1 MSCYVTLCTPAEAGQ
16 LYQKLVVGGYE
27 IDSPPFTR
35 FRARKPGVSCM
46 VYLSGKVLVQ
56 GSALAPFLAEFFP
69 SSSIPTTPITPT
81 APTTIPVASNLHV
94 PCMGFDESGKGDVFG
109 PLCLAGVYVGDQDA
123 AQLVEWGV
131 CDSKRL
137 TEKQILALAPKI
149 RQHYPH
155 ETLVLTP
162 KRYNALYAKFRNLN
176 RLMVWGHVELMAALY
191 KKTKCTRAMLDQF
204 CAPHEVESVLERKQK
219 EIVLTQATQ
228 AESAEIAVAAA
239 SIVARAAFVEEMK
252 ALSQEFGFTLPK
264 GATHGIVTAGKR
276 VLKEFGEEGLEK
288 TMKLHFKTLVAI
300 RGR

>member
-1 MSCYVTLCTPAEAGQ
+1 MSCYVTLCTPAEAAQ
-16 LYQKLVVGGYE
+16 LYQKLLSGGYE
-27 IDSPPFTR
+27 MDSPPFTR
-35 FRARKPGVSCM
+35 FRARRPGVSCM

-56 GSALAPFLAEFFP
+56 GSALTPFLAEFFP
-69 SSSIPTTPITPT
+69 SSSTPASLLP
-81 APTTIPVASNLHV
+81 AASNLHAPHA

-109 PLCLAGVYVGDQDA
+109 PLCFAGVYVADQDA
-123 AQLVEWGV
+123 AQLVEWGA

-137 TEKQILALAPKI
+137 TEKQILELAPKI
-149 RQHYPH
+149 KRHYPH

-162 KRYNALYAKFRNLN
+162 KRYNALYAKFGNLN
-176 RLMVWGHVELMAALY
+176 RLMAWGHVELMAALY
-191 KKTKCTRAMLDQF
+191 QKTGCTRAMLDQF
-204 CAPHEVESVLERKQK
+204 CAPYVVESLLERKQK
-219 EIVLTQATQ
+219 EIMLTQATQ

-264 GATHGIVTAGKR
+264 GAVHGIVLAGKR

-300 RGR
+300 RGQ